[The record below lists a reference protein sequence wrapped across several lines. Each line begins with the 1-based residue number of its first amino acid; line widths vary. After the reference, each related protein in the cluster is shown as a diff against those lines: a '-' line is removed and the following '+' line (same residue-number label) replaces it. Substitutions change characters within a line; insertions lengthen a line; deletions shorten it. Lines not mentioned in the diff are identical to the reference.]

1 MKRGNLLLRQSGP
14 VPRRLALL
22 NQSAITVPTRRLAL
36 LKKLGVAKRI
46 PVPFYNKKGRQF
58 FLTMKGKYV
67 VRHNG
72 KSLYGLKATNPRAP
86 SVIRPKKSVK
96 RTSAPR
102 Q

>member
-14 VPRRLALL
+14 VARRLALL
-22 NQSAITVPTRRLAL
+22 NQSAITVPTRRQLI

-58 FLTMKGKYV
+58 FLTIKGKYV
-67 VRHNG
+67 VRQNG

-86 SVIRPKKSVK
+86 SAIRPKIRVL
-96 RTSAPR
+96 
-102 Q
+102 